1 MKNPSIVINGEVFIA
16 PEPKMK
22 LWRQMADFRKQI
34 RQQSDELVKQWEKA
48 DILRKKR
55 DSASIAALEKLL
67 GDIGTRVDELNE
79 ERTLGKLAVIEM
91 AFGEIPLNELAL
103 AEIPVLYDLIDT
115 WVSSILTGR
124 TNELPNVETPAE

>member
-22 LWRQMADFRKQI
+22 LWRQMADFRKQV
-34 RQQSDELVKQWEKA
+34 RQQSGELIKQWEKA
-48 DILRKKR
+48 DILREKK
-55 DSASIAALEKLL
+55 DNASIAALEKLL
-67 GDIGTRVDELNE
+67 GDIGNRVDELNE

-91 AFGEIPLNELAL
+91 AFGEMPLEELSL
-103 AEIPVLYDLIDT
+103 AEIPVLYDLIDA
-115 WVSSILTGR
+115 WVSHILTGR